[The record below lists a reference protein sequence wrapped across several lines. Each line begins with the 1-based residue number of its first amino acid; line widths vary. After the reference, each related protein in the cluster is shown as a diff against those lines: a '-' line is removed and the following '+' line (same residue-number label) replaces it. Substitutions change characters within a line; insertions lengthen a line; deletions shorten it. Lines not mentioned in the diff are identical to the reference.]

1 MNKPAAAQ
9 SEIRIG
15 QVGLAR
21 NTPDYHPLIVL
32 NMVLGQL
39 GIIERYVVWLGDPK
53 LAIWMIVAA
62 VLWEG
67 TPFYTMNFLAGL
79 AVIPAEL

>member
-1 MNKPAAAQ
+1 MN
-9 SEIRIG
+9 G
-15 QVGLAR
+15 
-21 NTPDYHPLIVL
+21 VL

-62 VLWEG
+62 R
-67 TPFYTMNFLAGL
+67 
-79 AVIPAEL
+79 AVGGHALLHDEISWPGWR